1 MSTSRSARIRHVA
14 LASSLIC
21 GSITAIR
28 QTTAAAAGTGLHV
41 QGNQLWD
48 GNTAVVL
55 HGVNRSGPEY
65 ACRKGPS
72 FADGPTDA
80 ASLRPIAA
88 WHLNAIRIP
97 LNEDCWLGIN
107 GVAIGGATYQRDI
120 VGWVQT
126 ITDSGMYAILDL
138 HWSAPGAVQAE
149 GQQPMADADHAP
161 DFWNSVASTFKANGR
176 AIFDLYNEPDPL
188 PYSAS
193 YRGGFTAWQNADF
206 ACLRDGCFATSTQ
219 GTIYRT
225 VGMQALVDTVRATG
239 AGNLI
244 MVGGI
249 QDAQTIT
256 QYLGDAGTPGSYL
269 PHDPAGNLAV
279 STHIYAHD
287 ACGDLSCWTHTV
299 APVAARYP
307 VIAGEFGDTDCSSRL
322 TDVLLPWLD
331 MQSIGYVAW
340 NWGTDFGCQSL
351 IRDYTGT
358 PSSPFGQSYN
368 NHLAA
373 LPGTPL
379 PPTGTPTPISP
390 TATNSP
396 VQPSA
401 TGTALPTATTAPPT
415 STATYSPVPP
425 SATSTP
431 IATGTARPT
440 ATGTP
445 PLPTATRTLTAPTAT
460 STLVPST
467 STSIPVIST
476 MTGTPVPQT
485 ATATRVPP
493 SATAVEATRTATAE
507 ATAGTTPNSLAGTFN
522 NVGIASDG
530 HSSAGN
536 FDGLGNSY
544 SSEGLRAA
552 GLNLGRSFDFNGIH
566 FPLDGVAPAVP
577 DDSTAQGQR
586 LQLRYA
592 GGTRLAFLGAAHDG
606 PASGSGFITYADGTV
621 QPYTLTFSDWTL
633 NAGRARPSA
642 GSEIAVTTT
651 YRNRG
656 EDGHHVER
664 TYLFYTDV
672 QLLLGRTPV
681 SVTLPTSHR
690 VHVFALA
697 LDTPFAALAR

>member
-1 MSTSRSARIRHVA
+1 MFPLRAARVRYAIL
-14 LASSLIC
+14 LATVLTAS
-21 GSITAIR
+21 SITAAKHTEAI
-28 QTTAAAAGTGLHV
+28 AASTSLHV

-48 GNTAVVL
+48 GSTPVIL
-55 HGVNRSGPEY
+55 RGVNRSGPEY

-88 WHLNAIRIP
+88 WHLNTVRIP

-120 VGWVQT
+120 AAWVQT

-138 HWSAPGAVQAE
+138 HWSAPGTVQAD
-149 GQQPMADADHAP
+149 GQQPMADADHSP
-161 DFWNSVASTFKANGR
+161 DFWNSVASTFMANGH

-206 ACLRDGCFATSTQ
+206 ACLRAGCAATSTQ

-256 QYLGDAGTPGSYL
+256 QYRGDAGTPGSYL

-279 STHIYAHD
+279 STHMYAHD
-287 ACGDLSCWTHTV
+287 ACGDLSCWINTV

-307 VIAGEFGDTDCSSRL
+307 VIAGEFGDTNCSSEL
-322 TDVLLPWLD
+322 IDALLPWLD
-331 MQSIGYVAW
+331 SQAISYVAW

-351 IRDYTGT
+351 ITDYNGT
-358 PSSPFGQSYN
+358 PSRPFGQAYN
-368 NHLAA
+368 NHMAS
-373 LPGTPL
+373 LPATAVR
-379 PPTGTPTPISP
+379 PTGTPTSP
-390 TATNSP
+390 APTTTP
-396 VQPSA
+396 
-401 TGTALPTATTAPPT
+401 LPP
-415 STATYSPVPP
+415 TATYSPVPP

-431 IATGTARPT
+431 TSTGTDRPT

-445 PLPTATRTLTAPTAT
+445 PPPTATRTPATPTAT
-460 STLVPST
+460 STRGPST
-467 STSIPVIST
+467 ATSIPTIST
-476 MTGTPVPQT
+476 ATETPVSQT
-485 ATATRVPP
+485 ATATHVPP
-493 SATAVEATRTATAE
+493 SATAVAATSTATAE
-507 ATAGTTPNSLAGTFN
+507 ATTGNGPNSLAGTFN
-522 NVGIASDG
+522 NVGITSDG

-544 SSEGLRAA
+544 SSEGLRVA

-606 PASGSGFITYADGTV
+606 PASGSGFITYADGSV

-642 GSEIAVTTT
+642 GSEIAATTA

-656 EDGHHVER
+656 EGGHHVKR

-681 SVTLPTSHR
+681 SVTLPMSQR